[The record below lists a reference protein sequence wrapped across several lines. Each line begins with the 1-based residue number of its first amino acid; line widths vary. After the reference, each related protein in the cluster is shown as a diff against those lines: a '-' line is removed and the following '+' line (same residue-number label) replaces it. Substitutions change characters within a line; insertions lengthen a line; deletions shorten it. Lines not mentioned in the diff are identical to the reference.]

1 MNIGISLVI
10 FPLACVAGEME
21 NPGLGQIRLE
31 TVASLKTLSQEVTAA
46 EKQSFQVPA
55 FDGTRYSIPDAPP
68 YWEAD
73 SRSLVSRSMGRNEAN
88 SPCYTETREMLSPD
102 GMLLTTVRMR
112 KVRDSRPF
120 FEKEVHRAVF
130 PYLFVDSLTDI
141 VEKKDERLY
150 FTFWDVDLSSGDL
163 VRIYVRIYLL
173 HSRQLVSE
181 DIRYSKSRKGKDK

>member
-112 KVRDSRPF
+112 TVRDSRPF

-163 VRIYVRIYLL
+163 VRIYVRTYLL

-181 DIRYSKSRKGKDK
+181 DVRYSKSRKGKDK

>member
-1 MNIGISLVI
+1 
-10 FPLACVAGEME
+10 
-21 NPGLGQIRLE
+21 
-31 TVASLKTLSQEVTAA
+31 
-46 EKQSFQVPA
+46 
-55 FDGTRYSIPDAPP
+55 
-68 YWEAD
+68 
-73 SRSLVSRSMGRNEAN
+73 
-88 SPCYTETREMLSPD
+88 
-102 GMLLTTVRMR
+102 MLLTTVRMR

-163 VRIYVRIYLL
+163 VRIYVRTYLL

-181 DIRYSKSRKGKDK
+181 DVRYSKSRKGKDK

>member
-55 FDGTRYSIPDAPP
+55 FDGTLYSITDAPP
-68 YWEAD
+68 NWEAD

-163 VRIYVRIYLL
+163 VRIYVRTYLL

-181 DIRYSKSRKGKDK
+181 DVRYSKSRKGKDK

>member
-181 DIRYSKSRKGKDK
+181 DIRYSKSRKGKDQ

>member
-163 VRIYVRIYLL
+163 VRIYVRTYLL

-181 DIRYSKSRKGKDK
+181 DVRYSKSRKGKDQ

>member
-10 FPLACVAGEME
+10 FPLACVACEME

-163 VRIYVRIYLL
+163 VRIYVRTYLL

-181 DIRYSKSRKGKDK
+181 DVRYSKSRKGKDK

>member
-1 MNIGISLVI
+1 MNIGIFLVI
-10 FPLACVAGEME
+10 FPLACVAEEME
-21 NPGLGQIRLE
+21 NPGLGQIRPE
-31 TVASLKTLSQEVTAA
+31 TAASLKTLSQEVTAA

-163 VRIYVRIYLL
+163 VRIYVRTYLL

-181 DIRYSKSRKGKDK
+181 DVRYSKSRKGKDK

>member
-163 VRIYVRIYLL
+163 VRIYVRTYLL

-181 DIRYSKSRKGKDK
+181 DGPVFKIPEGER

>member
-10 FPLACVAGEME
+10 FPLACVASEME

-163 VRIYVRIYLL
+163 VRIYVRTYLL

-181 DIRYSKSRKGKDK
+181 DVRYSKSRKGKDK

>member
-163 VRIYVRIYLL
+163 VRIYVRTYLL
-173 HSRQLVSE
+173 QSRQLVSE
-181 DIRYSKSRKGKDK
+181 DVRYSKSRKGKDK

>member
-10 FPLACVAGEME
+10 FPLVCVAGEME

-46 EKQSFQVPA
+46 EKQSFQVPS

-163 VRIYVRIYLL
+163 VRIYVRTYLL

-181 DIRYSKSRKGKDK
+181 DVRYSKSRKGKDK